1 MRRYIR
7 QKALD
12 SALYD
17 LVEKKEPYLLDICL
31 QLTMYRSNPGNTQE
45 KVKKMLEMP
54 RRLALLVI
62 DVVFIILGWLSFVHL
77 IRLKVSVVVSV
88 VFFIL
93 LFIAIGY
100 SVYETRA
107 IAKIYKE
114 AKTFILIDELIER
127 DMILIGKIYPDY

>member
-31 QLTMYRSNPGNTQE
+31 QLTMYRSNPENTQE

>member
-7 QKALD
+7 QEALD

-31 QLTMYRSNPGNTQE
+31 QLTMYRSNPELRQG

-54 RRLALLVI
+54 KRLALLVI
-62 DVVFIILGWLSFVHL
+62 DVLFLIIGWLSFVHL
-77 IRLKVSVVVSV
+77 MKLKVSVVVLF

-93 LFIAIGY
+93 LFIAAGY
-100 SVYETRA
+100 CAYEAYA
-107 IAKIYKE
+107 ISRIYKE
-114 AKTFILIDELIER
+114 AKTFVLIDELIER
-127 DMILIGKIYPDY
+127 DMIFIGKIYPDY